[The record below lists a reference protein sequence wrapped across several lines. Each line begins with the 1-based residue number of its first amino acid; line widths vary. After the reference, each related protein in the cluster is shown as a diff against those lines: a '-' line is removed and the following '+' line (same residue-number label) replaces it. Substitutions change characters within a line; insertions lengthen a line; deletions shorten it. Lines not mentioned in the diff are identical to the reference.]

1 MMGQVLSSTDVL
13 CSHKGFDIAYRRV
26 LKQDADGNNMM
37 TDIEIAESAT
47 VKPIKEI
54 AAKIGLTEDDISPYG
69 KYIAKVPLDKLD
81 ELKDKKDGK
90 LVMVTAITPTPAGEG
105 KTVTTIG
112 LIEGLGRLGKNV
124 VGALREPSIG
134 PTFGIKGG
142 ATGGGYSQVYP
153 MWDIDLHFTGDIHA
167 VTAAHNLLS
176 AIIDNELVR
185 DNELN
190 IDPTRIVLKKA
201 MDINARELR
210 NIVTGLGRDRILG
223 GVPHEMGF
231 LITSA
236 SEISAILALATD
248 RDDLRARLE
257 RMVVAYTYDNKP
269 VTVKDLKCVGAMMV
283 LLKDAINP
291 NLVQTIEGQPVF
303 VHGFPFANIA
313 HGTNSILATKAALK
327 LGDYVIT
334 EAGFASDLGGEKFMD
349 IVCRQSGM
357 RPDCVVIVASIRAL
371 MTHGGGVLD
380 DESTLTLETLKK
392 GLCNLDKHI
401 ENMSYYGVP
410 IVVSIN
416 HFAHD
421 SEEEMDLVRDHCKE
435 MGVRVAFSDAFLKGG
450 EGAEEISKA
459 VLDALEN
466 EKTDFKFLYDLD
478 MPIKKKIETVATK
491 IYGADG
497 VTYSAAADKAIAGME
512 ADGFGNLP
520 VCIAKTQASLTD
532 DSKKKGA
539 PKGWILNVREVQLS
553 SGAGFVVPVCGTLT
567 LMPGLPKVPAAMRMD
582 LLPDG
587 RIVGL
592 K

>member
-1 MMGQVLSSTDVL
+1 MQADI
-13 CSHKGFDIAYRRV
+13 DIA
-26 LKQDADGNNMM
+26 Q
-37 TDIEIAESAT
+37 SAK

-54 AAKIGLTEDDISPYG
+54 AAKIGLSEDEIVPYG
-69 KYIAKVPLDKLD
+69 KYIAKVPLNVIDKY
-81 ELKDKKDGK
+81 KDRKNGK

-105 KTVTTIG
+105 KTVTTIS
-112 LIEGLGRLGKNV
+112 LIQGLGRLGKNV

-134 PTFGIKGG
+134 PTFGVKGG
-142 ATGGGYSQVYP
+142 ATGGGYAQVYP

-176 AIIDNELVR
+176 SIIDNQLVR
-185 DNELN
+185 DNPLG
-190 IDPTRIVLKKA
+190 IDPTKIVLKKA

-210 NIVTGLGRDRILG
+210 NIVVGLGNDRTLG
-223 GVPHEMGF
+223 GVPHEAGF

-236 SEISAILALATD
+236 SEISAILALSTS
-248 RDDLRARLE
+248 REDLRRRLE
-257 RMVVAYTYDNKP
+257 GMVVAYTQDNKQI
-269 VTVKDLKCVGAMMV
+269 TVKDLGCVGALMV

-291 NLVQTIEGQPVF
+291 NLVQTLEGQPVF

-313 HGTNSILATKAALK
+313 HGTNSLIATKTALK

-349 IVCRQSGM
+349 IVCRQGGM
-357 RPDCVVIVASIRAL
+357 SPDCVVIVASIKAL
-371 MTHGGGVLD
+371 MTHGGGILE
-380 DESTLTLETLKK
+380 DESTLTLENLKK

-416 HFAHD
+416 HFAQD
-421 SEEEMDLVRDHCKE
+421 KPEEIELIRQHCKDI
-435 MGVRVAFSDAFLKGG
+435 GVSVAFSDGFIEGG
-450 EGAEEISKA
+450 KGAEEIAKA
-459 VLDALEN
+459 VIEAV
-466 EKTDFKFLYDLD
+466 EKPKDFHFLYDLD
-478 MPIKKKIETVATK
+478 SSVKDKIDTVARK

-497 VTYSAAADKAIAGME
+497 VVYSAAAEKAINNIVANGY
-512 ADGFGNLP
+512 GSLP

-532 DSKKKGA
+532 DSKVKGA
-539 PKGWILNVREVQLS
+539 PRGWKLNVREVWLS
-553 SGAGFVVPVCGTLT
+553 AGAGFIVPVCGTLT

-582 LLPDG
+582 LNPDG
-587 RIVGL
+587 TIVGL

>member
-1 MMGQVLSSTDVL
+1 MQADI
-13 CSHKGFDIAYRRV
+13 DIA
-26 LKQDADGNNMM
+26 Q
-37 TDIEIAESAT
+37 SAK

-54 AAKIGLTEDDISPYG
+54 AAKIGLSEDEIVPYG
-69 KYIAKVPLDKLD
+69 KYIAKVPLNVIDKY
-81 ELKDKKDGK
+81 KDRKNGK

-105 KTVTTIG
+105 KTVTTIS
-112 LIEGLGRLGKNV
+112 LIQGLGRLGKNV

-134 PTFGIKGG
+134 PTFGVKGG
-142 ATGGGYSQVYP
+142 ATGGGYAQVYP

-176 AIIDNELVR
+176 SIIDNQLVR
-185 DNELN
+185 DNPLG
-190 IDPTRIVLKKA
+190 IDPTKIVLKKA

-210 NIVTGLGRDRILG
+210 NIVVGLGNDRTLG
-223 GVPHEMGF
+223 GVPHEAGF

-236 SEISAILALATD
+236 SEISAILALSTS
-248 RDDLRARLE
+248 REDLRRRLE
-257 RMVVAYTYDNKP
+257 GMVVAYTQDNKQI
-269 VTVKDLKCVGAMMV
+269 TVKDLGCVGALMV

-291 NLVQTIEGQPVF
+291 NLVQTLEGQPVF

-313 HGTNSILATKAALK
+313 HGTNSLIATKTALK

-349 IVCRQSGM
+349 IVCRQGGM
-357 RPDCVVIVASIRAL
+357 SPDCVVIVASIKAL
-371 MTHGGGVLD
+371 MTHGGGILE
-380 DESTLTLETLKK
+380 DESTLTLENLKK

-416 HFAHD
+416 HFAQD
-421 SEEEMDLVRDHCKE
+421 KPEEIELIRQHCKDI
-435 MGVRVAFSDAFLKGG
+435 GVSVAFSDGFIEGG
-450 EGAEEISKA
+450 KGAEEIAKA
-459 VLDALEN
+459 VIEAV
-466 EKTDFKFLYDLD
+466 EKPKNFHFLYDLD
-478 MPIKKKIETVATK
+478 SSVKDKIDTVARK

-497 VTYSAAADKAIAGME
+497 VVYSAAAEKAINNIVANGY
-512 ADGFGNLP
+512 GSLP

-532 DSKKKGA
+532 DSKVKGA
-539 PKGWILNVREVQLS
+539 PRGWKLNVREVWLS
-553 SGAGFVVPVCGTLT
+553 AGAGFIVPVCGTLT

-582 LLPDG
+582 LNPDG
-587 RIVGL
+587 TIVGL

>member
-1 MMGQVLSSTDVL
+1 
-13 CSHKGFDIAYRRV
+13 
-26 LKQDADGNNMM
+26 M
-37 TDIEIAESAT
+37 TDIEIAESAN

-54 AAKIGLTEDDISPYG
+54 AAKIGLSEDDISPCG
-69 KYIAKVPLDKLD
+69 KYVAKVPLNALDK
-81 ELKDKKDGK
+81 LKDKEDGK

-112 LIEGLGRLGKNV
+112 LIQGLGRLGKNV

-283 LLKDAINP
+283 LLKDAVNP
-291 NLVQTIEGQPVF
+291 NLVQTLEGQPVF

-357 RPDCVVIVASIRAL
+357 SPDCVVIVASIRAL

-380 DESTLTLETLKK
+380 DESTLTLETLRK

-401 ENMSYYGVP
+401 ENMTMYGVP

-416 HFAHD
+416 HFASD

-435 MGVRVAFSDAFLKGG
+435 KGVRVAFSDAFIKGG
-450 EGAEEISKA
+450 EGAEELA
-459 VLDALEN
+459 NTVLDALEN
-466 EKTDFKFLYDLD
+466 DKKDFHYLYDLD
-478 MPIKKKIETVATK
+478 KSIKEKIETVATK

-497 VTYSAAADKAIAGME
+497 VTFSAAADKAIAGME
-512 ADGFGNLP
+512 ADGYGNLP

-553 SGAGFVVPVCGTLT
+553 AGAGFVVPVCGTLT

>member
-1 MMGQVLSSTDVL
+1 MM
-13 CSHKGFDIAYRRV
+13 
-26 LKQDADGNNMM
+26 N
-37 TDIEIAESAT
+37 DIEIAEAAK
-47 VKPIKEI
+47 VKDIREI
-54 AAKIGLTEDDISPYG
+54 ASRIGLSEDEIQMYG
-69 KYIAKVPLDKLD
+69 RYMAKVPLASLDKY
-81 ELKDKKDGK
+81 KDKKDGK
-90 LVMVTAITPTPAGEG
+90 LVVVTAITPTPAGEG

-112 LIEGLGRLGKNV
+112 LIQGLGKLGKNV

-185 DNELN
+185 DNALN
-190 IDPTRIVLKKA
+190 IDPTKVVLKKA

-223 GVPHEMGF
+223 GVPHEAGF

-236 SEISAILALATD
+236 SEISAILALSED
-248 RDDLRARLE
+248 RADLRRRLE
-257 RMVVAYTYDNKP
+257 NMVVAYTYEGKP

-291 NLVQTIEGQPVF
+291 NLVQTLEGEPVF

-313 HGTNSILATKAALK
+313 HGTNSIIATKAALK

-357 RPDCVVIVASIRAL
+357 RPDCVVVVASIRAL
-371 MTHGGGVLD
+371 MTHGGGLLD
-380 DESTLTLETLKK
+380 KPETLTIDTLRA

-401 ENMSYYGVP
+401 ENMSSYGLP

-416 HFAHD
+416 HFEHD
-421 SEEEMDLVRDHCKE
+421 TQEEMDLVMQHCRE
-435 MGVRVAFSDAFLKGG
+435 IGVRCAFSDAFIKGG
-450 EGAEEISKA
+450 EGAIDLA
-459 VLDALEN
+459 NTVLDALEN
-466 EKTDFKFLYDLD
+466 EKPDFRFLYPDD
-478 MPIKKKIETVATK
+478 ASIKDKIEAVATK
-491 IYGADG
+491 IYGAG
-497 VTYSAAADKAIAGME
+497 SVTYTPAAEKTIAQIE

-532 DSKKKGA
+532 DSKQKGA
-539 PKGWILNVREVQLS
+539 PRGWVLNVRSAE
-553 SGAGFVVPVCGTLT
+553 
-567 LMPGLPKVPAAMRMD
+567 R
-582 LLPDG
+582 
-587 RIVGL
+587 
-592 K
+592 

>member
-1 MMGQVLSSTDVL
+1 
-13 CSHKGFDIAYRRV
+13 
-26 LKQDADGNNMM
+26 M
-37 TDIEIAESAT
+37 TDIEIAESAN

-54 AAKIGLTEDDISPYG
+54 AAKIGLSEDDISPYG
-69 KYIAKVPLDKLD
+69 KYIAKVPLNALDK
-81 ELKDKKDGK
+81 LKDKEDGK

-112 LIEGLGRLGKNV
+112 LIQGLGRLGKNV

-283 LLKDAINP
+283 LLKDAVNP
-291 NLVQTIEGQPVF
+291 NLVQTLEGQPVF

-357 RPDCVVIVASIRAL
+357 SPDCVVIVASIRAL

-380 DESTLTLETLKK
+380 DESTLTLETLRK

-401 ENMSYYGVP
+401 DNMTMYGVP

-416 HFAHD
+416 HFASD

-435 MGVRVAFSDAFLKGG
+435 KGVRVAFSDAFIKGG
-450 EGAEEISKA
+450 EGAEELA
-459 VLDALEN
+459 NTVLDALEN
-466 EKTDFKFLYDLD
+466 DKKDFHYLYDLD
-478 MPIKKKIETVATK
+478 KSIKEKIETVATK

-497 VTYSAAADKAIAGME
+497 VTFSAAADKAIAGME
-512 ADGFGNLP
+512 ADGYGNLP

-539 PKGWILNVREVQLS
+539 PRGWILNVREVQLS
-553 SGAGFVVPVCGTLT
+553 AGAGFVVPVCGTLT

>member
-1 MMGQVLSSTDVL
+1 MM
-13 CSHKGFDIAYRRV
+13 
-26 LKQDADGNNMM
+26 N
-37 TDIEIAESAT
+37 DIEIAEAAK
-47 VKPIKEI
+47 VKDIREI
-54 AAKIGLTEDDISPYG
+54 ASKIGLTEDEIQMYG
-69 KYIAKVPLDKLD
+69 RYMAKVPLASLDKY
-81 ELKDKKDGK
+81 KDKKDGK
-90 LVMVTAITPTPAGEG
+90 LVVVTAITPTPAGEG

-112 LIEGLGRLGKNV
+112 LIQGLGKLGKNV

-185 DNELN
+185 DNALN
-190 IDPTRIVLKKA
+190 IDPTKVVLKKA

-223 GVPHEMGF
+223 GVPHEAGF

-236 SEISAILALATD
+236 SEISAILALSED
-248 RDDLRARLE
+248 RADLRRRLE
-257 RMVVAYTYDNKP
+257 NMVVAYTYEGKP

-291 NLVQTIEGQPVF
+291 NLVQTLEGEPVF

-313 HGTNSILATKAALK
+313 HGTNSIIATKAALK

-357 RPDCVVIVASIRAL
+357 RPDCVVIVASIKAL
-371 MTHGGGVLD
+371 MTHGGGIL
-380 DESTLTLETLKK
+380 EQPETLTLDALRF

-401 ENMSYYGVP
+401 ENMSSYGLP

-416 HFAHD
+416 HFAQD
-421 SEEEMDLVRDHCKE
+421 TQEEMDLVMEHCRE
-435 MGVRVAFSDAFLKGG
+435 IGVRCAFSDAFIKGG
-450 EGAEEISKA
+450 EGTIDLANT
-459 VLDALEN
+459 VLEALEN
-466 EKTDFKFLYDLD
+466 DKPDFKFLYPDD
-478 MPIKKKIETVATK
+478 ASIKDKIEAVATK
-491 IYGADG
+491 IYGAG
-497 VTYSAAADKAIAGME
+497 SVTYTPAADKAIAQIE

-532 DSKKKGA
+532 DSKLKGA
-539 PKGWILNVREVQLS
+539 PRGWVLSVREVQVS
-553 SGAGFVVPVCGTLT
+553 SGAGFVVPICGTMT

-582 LLPDG
+582 LTADG

>member
-1 MMGQVLSSTDVL
+1 ML
-13 CSHKGFDIAYRRV
+13 
-26 LKQDADGNNMM
+26 N
-37 TDIEIAESAT
+37 DIEIAESAK
-47 VKPIKEI
+47 VMNIKDV
-54 AAKIGLTEDDISPYG
+54 AAKVGLTEDEIQPYG
-69 KYIAKVPLDKLD
+69 KYIAKVPLASLEK
-81 ELKDKKDGK
+81 LKDKKDGK
-90 LVMVTAITPTPAGEG
+90 LVVVTAITPTPAGEG

-112 LIEGLGRLGKNV
+112 LIQGLGKLGKNV

-176 AIIDNELVR
+176 AIVDNELVR
-185 DNELN
+185 DNPHN
-190 IDPTRIVLKKA
+190 IDPTKVVLKKA
-201 MDINARELR
+201 MDMNVRELR
-210 NIVTGLGRDRILG
+210 NIVTGLGKDRILG
-223 GVPHEMGF
+223 GVPHEHGF

-236 SEISAILALATD
+236 SEISAILALASD

-257 RMVVAYTYDNKP
+257 RMVVAYTYDKKP
-269 VTVKDLKCVGAMMV
+269 VTVKDLGCVGAMMV

-291 NLVQTIEGQPVF
+291 NLVQTLEGEPVF

-313 HGTNSILATKAALK
+313 HGTNSIIATKAALK

-357 RPDCVVIVASIRAL
+357 RPDCVVIVASIKAL
-371 MTHGGGVLD
+371 MTHGGGIL
-380 DESTLTLETLKK
+380 EQPETLTLDALRF

-401 ENMSYYGVP
+401 ENMSSYGLP

-416 HFAHD
+416 HFAQD
-421 SEEEMDLVRDHCKE
+421 TQEEMDLVMEHCRE
-435 MGVRVAFSDAFLKGG
+435 IGVRCAFSDAFIKGG
-450 EGAEEISKA
+450 EGTIDLANT
-459 VLDALEN
+459 VLEALEN
-466 EKTDFKFLYDLD
+466 DKPDFKFLYPDD
-478 MPIKKKIETVATK
+478 ASIKDKIEAVATK
-491 IYGADG
+491 IYGAG
-497 VTYSAAADKAIAGME
+497 SVTYTPAADKAIAQIE

-532 DSKKKGA
+532 DSKLKGA
-539 PKGWILNVREVQLS
+539 PRGWVLSVREVQIS
-553 SGAGFVVPVCGTLT
+553 SGAGFVVPICGTMT

-582 LLPDG
+582 LTADG